1 MRGGRGDREARLKFY
16 RHLVGPVLD
25 VNVMIPVCFF
35 LHLQERG
42 IMRTE
47 LFFCKYRAAFNLH
60 SRRSI
65 RSKSG
70 DENINPCLRARL
82 EANERSGSHFKHRS
96 HPLKDGTCLDFLLSR
111 HQQLCGLVVAPAR

>member
-1 MRGGRGDREARLKFY
+1 MPLLGGEEGQNARISDVVLGRVLGSGGGELYANSPTIPGRRGSVRGGRGDREARLKFY

-47 LFFCKYRAAFNLH
+47 LFFCV
-60 SRRSI
+60 
-65 RSKSG
+65 
-70 DENINPCLRARL
+70 
-82 EANERSGSHFKHRS
+82 
-96 HPLKDGTCLDFLLSR
+96 
-111 HQQLCGLVVAPAR
+111 Q